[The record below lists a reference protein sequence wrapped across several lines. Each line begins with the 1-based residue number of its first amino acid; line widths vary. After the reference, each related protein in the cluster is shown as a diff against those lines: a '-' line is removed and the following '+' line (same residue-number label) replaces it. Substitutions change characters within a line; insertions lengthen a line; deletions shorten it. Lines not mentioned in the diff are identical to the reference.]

1 VALTRFK
8 RTLKWARLSVRE
20 LTHTL
25 HLPPAQAEIY
35 DGPHAEWLGDVLE
48 ALPNLQSLIV
58 SRLPFFDHQAL
69 LALRNGR
76 RNVTDGSCP
85 TFSLRL
91 LIAAQCKNMTASSL
105 AEALTHLVGL
115 AYLDLSGNSSA
126 RDPSVLSKLQSMP
139 NLHILRL
146 HHCQLRDS
154 DMEILGSSIGIKVR
168 SLDLRGNSLTDAGIK
183 ILLQYCFHTR
193 GTRSRA
199 SSGVVIEDSADWPA
213 SIARP
218 DANILDEFRDET
230 LSERFARRL
239 TIGIVDRLPSQELRK
254 SGVTHFYIA
263 QNHLSVEGVSTL
275 VRNARLYVLD
285 VGSFETS
292 KVLSKPRAMSSSS
305 PPTSGGRR
313 IALPGAEKLILLL
326 EDFGKDLRY
335 LRLHHSV
342 VTHKAA
348 AREECTAL
356 KPVELEGSVVRIE
369 IDSTPF
375 VPELPNGEPAPR
387 YELPG
392 DAMQIF
398 ISPAIG
404 EKLSLDAI
412 EAVSSPRRGSAF
424 APEVINASN
433 AEDEDGPIV
442 TATGLGSMA
451 QAMNGISSRNSQG
464 KLNEDLTTPLDIGA
478 NAIFRFAEIE
488 QRLRNL
494 ELRKDDKP
502 HGLLPEMLPRLRT
515 IVLTGVPC
523 LDSTGLV
530 DFLIGFIRACA
541 LKVEVARLQALR
553 GPDPSR
559 VSNDPSR
566 LQKRSSL
573 QRIVLEMGPPGSTCT
588 GRRPNSPRSPQTPW
602 SAFRT
607 KSSTEDPD
615 SEAFWSAQE
624 NDFSFFNDDEECGL
638 PSNESHYFPLSSLSE
653 KMLVPPNEDQ
663 PDSLPTLQQPRNVNT
678 VVDVVQEL
686 SKFRKDRKAA
696 YEDALRLGQPYVEGY
711 WSGEIKI
718 VRWGARSNHN
728 ADYYGNVYE
737 RGIYR

>member
-1 VALTRFK
+1 MALTRFK
-8 RTLKWARLSVRE
+8 ETLKWARLSVRG

-35 DGPHAEWLGDVLE
+35 DGPHAGWLGDVLE

-76 RNVTDGSCP
+76 RTATDGSCP

-126 RDPSVLSKLQSMP
+126 RDLSVLSKLQSMP
-139 NLHILRL
+139 DLHILRL

-168 SLDLRGNSLTDAGIK
+168 SLDLRGNSLTDVGIR

-199 SSGVVIEDSADWPA
+199 SSGVVIEDSPEWPA
-213 SIARP
+213 GIARP
-218 DANILDEFRDET
+218 DAKILDEFRDEA
-230 LSERFARRL
+230 LSETFARRL
-239 TIGIVDRLPSQELRK
+239 TTGIVNRLPSQELRK

-263 QNHLSVEGVSTL
+263 QNHLSVEGVSRL
-275 VRNARLYVLD
+275 IRNARLYVLD

-292 KVLSKPRAMSSSS
+292 KVLSKPPAMSPSS
-305 PPTSGGRR
+305 PPDSGGRR
-313 IALPGAEKLILLL
+313 IALPGAEKVIPIL
-326 EDFGKDLRY
+326 EDFGQDLRY

-342 VTHKAA
+342 VTRKAT
-348 AREECTAL
+348 AREECTAP
-356 KPVELEGSVVRIE
+356 KSVELEGSVVRNE

-392 DAMQIF
+392 DPVQI
-398 ISPAIG
+398 ILSPAIG
-404 EKLSLDAI
+404 EKSSVDAM
-412 EAVSSPRRGSAF
+412 EAVPSPSRGSVF
-424 APEVINASN
+424 PPKVMNASN
-433 AEDEDGPIV
+433 AEDQDSQIF

-451 QAMNGISSRNSQG
+451 QATNGIGFRKSQA
-464 KLNEDLTTPLDIGA
+464 KLNEDFKTPLDIGA
-478 NAIFRFAEIE
+478 NATSPFAEKE
-488 QRLRNL
+488 ERLWNL
-494 ELRKDDKP
+494 GLRQDDKP

-523 LDSTGLV
+523 LDNTGLV

-541 LKVEVARLQALR
+541 SKAEVARLQALQ

-559 VSNDPSR
+559 VSNDIR
-566 LQKRSSL
+566 KRSSL

-588 GRRPNSPRSPQTPW
+588 GRRPNLPRSSQTPG

-615 SEAFWSAQE
+615 SEALWSAQE
-624 NDFSFFNDDEECGL
+624 NDFSFFDDDEECGL
-638 PSNESHYFPLSSLSE
+638 SSKESHFFPLSTLSE
-653 KMLVPPNEDQ
+653 KMLATPNEDQ
-663 PDSLPTLQQPRNVNT
+663 PESPPNLQQIQSVNT
-678 VVDVVQEL
+678 WVDVVQEL
-686 SKFRKDRKAA
+686 SRFRKDRKAA
-696 YEDALRLGQPYVEGY
+696 HGDALRLGQPYVEGY
-711 WSGEIKI
+711 WRGEIKI
-718 VRWGARSNHN
+718 VRWDARSNKN